1 MSWIYEA
8 ITHAVTRPVVLR
20 NEPSNVRG
28 RGIRQGSTIATL
40 CKIQS
45 FAGRK
50 LDQSNAML
58 VRILNGAVLKR
69 SCGKQHCFLGAK
81 RHLFGVQHLY
91 LLTLNMVLVVLAFHK
106 NEKVRTEYFE
116 PSRYV
121 DLISTILAVHGL
133 PVYRLK
139 ILEFTGG

>member
-1 MSWIYEA
+1 MPWIHEA
-8 ITHAVTRPVVLR
+8 VTHAVACSVVFG
-20 NEPSNVRG
+20 NEPANVRG
-28 RGIRQGSTIATL
+28 RGIRQGSTSATL

-58 VRILNGAVLKR
+58 VRILHGAVLKR
-69 SCGKQHCFLGAK
+69 SCGKQHGFLRAK
-81 RHLFGVQHLY
+81 RQLFGVQRLY
-91 LLTLNMVLVVLAFHK
+91 VLTLNMVLVVLAFHK
-106 NEKVRTEYFE
+106 NEKVRSKNSK
-116 PSRYV
+116 PGRYV